1 MNLLG
6 FLGSVFIPR
15 PWLALGPGL
24 LFGLFYIAVRHRFLV
39 ITAAVGVAYAVY
51 EYTLYRRWLCS
62 GECDIRV
69 DLLLIYPVL
78 LLLSVAALV
87 LLVVSLVRRRRH
99 PLRTPQ
105 RIFLGT
111 ASCPRHEL

>member
-24 LFGLFYIAVRHRFLV
+24 LFGLFYVVIRRRFLV
-39 ITAAVGVAYAVY
+39 ITAAVWVAYAVY

-78 LLLSVAALV
+78 LLISVAALV
-87 LLVVSLVRRRRH
+87 LLVVSLLRRRRY
-99 PLRTPQ
+99 PIRTP
-105 RIFLGT
+105 
-111 ASCPRHEL
+111 

>member
-24 LFGLFYIAVRHRFLV
+24 LFGLFYVVIRRRFLV
-39 ITAAVGVAYAVY
+39 ITAAVWVAYAVY

-62 GECDIRV
+62 GECAMGV

-78 LLLSVAALV
+78 VLFSRGALV
-87 LLVVSLVRRRRH
+87 RLAVSLR
-99 PLRTPQ
+99 PPGLYPIRTP
-105 RIFLGT
+105 
-111 ASCPRHEL
+111 